1 MGRKGTTVQEYLQP
15 LLNLLDAEYVA
26 RIGYGLMTLIVF
38 VETGLLIGF
47 CLPGDSLL
55 VTAGLLAARPDTHL
69 SIVWINVFLIPAAIL
84 GDTLG
89 YWIGYHSGPRLF
101 RREKSLLFNPDHLR
115 AAQGF
120 YERHGGKTIVLA
132 RFMPIVRTFAPVV
145 AGMGKMDYRRFL
157 FYNIFGG
164 IGWVFSMSMAGYLLG
179 QMFPQA
185 IKRLEVIIVIVVF
198 ISILPGIIAFL
209 RNRWMGKPE
218 TFVEAL
224 AAPDELPA
232 DTTPEISSPAA
243 PSRRP

>member
-1 MGRKGTTVQEYLQP
+1 MLEVLEPILK
-15 LLNLLDAEYVA
+15 LLKPEYVIA
-26 RIGYGLMTLIVF
+26 GGYALMTTIVF

-55 VTAGLLAARPDTHL
+55 VTAGIFAARGDL
-69 SIVWINVFLIPAAIL
+69 DILKINLLLIPAAIL

-115 AAQGF
+115 AAQAF

-145 AGMGKMDYRRFL
+145 AGMGRMDYRRFL
-157 FYNIFGG
+157 LFNVFGG
-164 IGWVFSMSMAGYLLG
+164 IGWVTGVSMAGYIFG
-179 QMFPQA
+179 QMFPEA
-185 IKRLEVIIVIVVF
+185 IQHLEIIIIVVVF

-209 RNRWMGKPE
+209 RNRLRGGKE
-218 TFVEAL
+218 DLIEAL
-224 AAPDELPA
+224 AAPDGEEPG
-232 DTTPEISSPAA
+232 PERIPQS
-243 PSRRP
+243 

>member
-1 MGRKGTTVQEYLQP
+1 VQEYLQP
-15 LLNLLDAEYVA
+15 ILNLLDAEYIVGL
-26 RIGYGLMTLIVF
+26 GYGLMTLIVF

-55 VTAGLLAARPDTHL
+55 VTAGLLAARPDTNL
-69 SIVWINVFLIPAAIL
+69 SIVWINAFLIPAAIL

-120 YERHGGKTIVLA
+120 YVRHGGKTIVLA

-145 AGMGKMDYRRFL
+145 AGMGRMDYRRFL

-164 IGWVFSMSMAGYLLG
+164 IGWVFSLSMAAQY
-179 QMFPQA
+179 MP
-185 IKRLEVIIVIVVF
+185 K
-198 ISILPGIIAFL
+198 
-209 RNRWMGKPE
+209 
-218 TFVEAL
+218 
-224 AAPDELPA
+224 
-232 DTTPEISSPAA
+232 
-243 PSRRP
+243 